1 MTDGQCWHPDLLR
14 RFVPTPYVFKMC
26 VGTNQICVESNDLEI
41 ALGLR
46 QSDAVVCLGHQTG
59 GLLCKVIRDGSAP
72 MDDAQR
78 LIVSDGRI
86 RALYQGRGT
95 ILIYDHERAELL
107 GFVARNVKVQELVRL
122 LIPALLDEQGAQ
134 RVGLAGFTKK

>member
-1 MTDGQCWHPDLLR
+1 
-14 RFVPTPYVFKMC
+14 
-26 VGTNQICVESNDLEI
+26 
-41 ALGLR
+41 
-46 QSDAVVCLGHQTG
+46 
-59 GLLCKVIRDGSAP
+59 